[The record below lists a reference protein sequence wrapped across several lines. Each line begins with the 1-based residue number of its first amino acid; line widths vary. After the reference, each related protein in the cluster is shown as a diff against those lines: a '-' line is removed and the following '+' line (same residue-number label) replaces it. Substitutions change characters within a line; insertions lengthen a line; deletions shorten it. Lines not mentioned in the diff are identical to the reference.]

1 MEYSEFLDKIGK
13 SIKDYLP
20 EEYKDADIA
29 IRHTEKNNGVQ
40 LDSLLIKKPG
50 EMVLPAI
57 HLNEFYTDIPKKG
70 INDVLEEIA
79 ELRMQ
84 TVTNIPQLEDIKDF
98 SNIKDKITFTV
109 SSYDKQSPEYLAAHP
124 HMRMNNLV
132 MLYQIDCGM
141 TSFSGEKFNGR
152 AVITN
157 EMMQYYKITQEQLH
171 TLAVKN
177 TPILNP
183 PQLLDVEKMAYGI
196 KDEIPLN
203 DGKKLGFGMYT
214 LTNTE
219 QFNGAAAMFY
229 PGVLEQLA
237 EKFGRNYFVIPSS
250 VHEVIVVPE
259 ETGIEAEELQNMI
272 NAVNPD
278 VAPEEVL
285 SDTLYEYDAKQKIL
299 YVVEDFSLVFDSEL
313 DNLEKTAND
322 MEKES
327 SILNEMLSKE
337 AVPEPEIDMNEGIE
351 L

>member
-1 MEYSEFLDKIGK
+1 
-13 SIKDYLP
+13 
-20 EEYKDADIA
+20 
-29 IRHTEKNNGVQ
+29 
-40 LDSLLIKKPG
+40 
-50 EMVLPAI
+50 
-57 HLNEFYTDIPKKG
+57 
-70 INDVLEEIA
+70 
-79 ELRMQ
+79 
-84 TVTNIPQLEDIKDF
+84 
-98 SNIKDKITFTV
+98 
-109 SSYDKQSPEYLAAHP
+109 
-124 HMRMNNLV
+124 MRMNNLV

-196 KDEIPLN
+196 KEEIPLN

-219 QFNGAAAMFY
+219 QFDGAAAMFY